1 MQSLSRLILATL
13 LAATLSAC
21 APLITQSPNGSI
33 RPLNASADA
42 EDAHLMLFGHDVV
55 AYFTESRHRL
65 GSPAIKSV
73 IDGVTFRFATPEHK
87 ALFDREPAKYIPQYN
102 GYCANG
108 IVYGIPGGGDAD
120 SWRIING
127 KLYTFGGKGSRDGFY
142 VDLPRNIALA
152 DKYWNEEVKGSN
164 AFFQRVK
171 RYIFNRVPHYKTGE
185 ELAEEVRRSGGG
197 KS

>member
-1 MQSLSRLILATL
+1 MPPLSKLILATL
-13 LAATLSAC
+13 LATTLSAC

-73 IDGVTFRFATPEHK
+73 IDGVTFRFATAEHK

-108 IVYGIPGGGDAD
+108 IVYGIPWGGDAD

-164 AFFQRVK
+164 AFVQRVK